1 MSDAPLWSDEEI
13 SLYCARI
20 GLGGLD
26 AAGMARLRE
35 NADKVSATG
44 RALPRMTR
52 KDDEPAVRL
61 LVPVDGAMSAGRP
74 ARG

>member
-1 MSDAPLWSDEEI
+1 MSDAPLWSDDEI

-20 GLGGLD
+20 GLSGLD

-35 NADKVSATG
+35 NAEKVSAAG
-44 RALPRMTR
+44 RTLPRMTR
-52 KDDEPAVRL
+52 KDDEPAVRTL
-61 LVPVDGAMSAGRP
+61 IPFDGAISAGRP